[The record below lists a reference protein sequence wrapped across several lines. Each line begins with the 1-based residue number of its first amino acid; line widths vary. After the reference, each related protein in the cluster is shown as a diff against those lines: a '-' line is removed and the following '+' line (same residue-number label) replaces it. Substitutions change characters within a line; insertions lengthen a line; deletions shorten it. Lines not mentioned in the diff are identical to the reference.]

1 MILKQTLSLIFFSFV
16 FFFTLL
22 AFVIKCVLWFFLLFI
37 ICSFTLGSIKLTLF
51 FVVGFSFPRFLC
63 YNPCLYWF
71 IFCGMLT
78 LLGFKTWKDSQRKA
92 TGKIDLFWNFILV
105 NDLWF
110 IDGLRLSVNIIVLS
124 VSDHCTTWQ
133 DFRESRTTA
142 RWNGVEISGGNSR
155 FKTQRGGVEG

>member
-1 MILKQTLSLIFFSFV
+1 MILKQTLSLIFFFFV
-16 FFFTLL
+16 FFFTIVV
-22 AFVIKCVLWFFLLFI
+22 FVIKCALCFFFNYYLFI

-51 FVVGFSFPRFLC
+51 FVVGFLC

-71 IFCGMLT
+71 ILCGMLT